1 MRKMLVIAGREYNAA
16 VRTKSFVISLLILPL
31 LIGGSVL
38 VQYLLKDQ
46 VDLEPKRFGVV
57 DRTPGQ
63 RLLAAIEAAAG
74 ERNSQGIFDPQT
86 KRQTL
91 PPFLIEGIGPSS
103 DTRAARDGQR
113 YELSERVRNEELVG
127 FLEIGGGVYAFG
139 PSSAAPGA
147 PVENLVVRYQSNSP
161 TYDAFYRWVTPVV
174 NRAVKSS
181 RYKDAG
187 LPPETIEAVQRDVP
201 LITKGLSKLNPETGK
216 IEEARDENEVA
227 SILVPGGLGMLMFM
241 LTLIGATPFMQG
253 VVEEKMQRIAEVLL
267 GSVRPFELMMGK
279 LLGLVGIS
287 ITLAAVYLGGAYWA
301 ALHYGFDQFLS
312 PYVLFWFLVYLV
324 FAVLMYGALFIA
336 VGAACTDLRETQ
348 NMLWPVMVVAM
359 LPMFVWLNVAK
370 EPNSSFS
377 TMASFVPTAT
387 PMLMLVRL
395 AVPPGIDWW
404 QPALGVL
411 GVLALTLVL
420 VYAAGRIFRV
430 GILLQGKGAS
440 PRDLVR
446 WVIRG

>member
-1 MRKMLVIAGREYNAA
+1 MTADDYA
-16 VRTKSFVISLLILPL
+16 VCIRGVTKTFSGHTAVDDLNLAIPR
-31 LIGGSVL
+31 GSV
-38 VQYLLKDQ
+38 YG
-46 VDLEPKRFGVV
+46 F
-57 DRTPGQ
+57 
-63 RLLAAIEAAAG
+63 
-74 ERNSQGIFDPQT
+74 
-86 KRQTL
+86 
-91 PPFLIEGIGPSS
+91 IGPNGSGKTTTLRMVMRILHPDRGEIEVLGQTGQKAAS
-103 DTRAARDGQR
+103 DRVGYLPEERGLYKEMKVRDILR
-113 YELSERVRNEELVG
+113 FYAELKGMRRSGPAIDLWLERMGLSDWRDKKIQALSKGMAQKVQFISAVVANPELVLLDEPFSG
-127 FLEIGGGVYAFG
+127 LD
-139 PSSAAPGA
+139 
-147 PVENLVVRYQSNSP
+147 PVNVVALR
-161 TYDAFYRWVTPVV
+161 
-174 NRAVKSS
+174 
-181 RYKDAG
+181 
-187 LPPETIEAVQRDVP
+187 EAVLDLR
-201 LITKGLSKLNPETGK
+201 
-216 IEEARDENEVA
+216 R
-227 SILVPGGLGMLMFM
+227 
-241 LTLIGATPFMQG
+241 QG
-253 VVEEKMQRIAEVLL
+253 TTI
-267 GSVRPFELMMGK
+267 MMGK

-301 ALHYGFDQFLS
+301 ALHYGFDQFLA

-377 TMASFVPTAT
+377 TIASFVPTAT

-395 AVPPGIDWW
+395 AVPPGIAWW